1 MCSFGTALAIVI
13 CERRAKRLVNNQTT
27 DAKEACQKKQ
37 GSYEMKFLMKIA
49 VLLIPICASASPIES
64 SVGVYAECAKWTTI
78 NGVEHSKGFEYAL
91 NEDQSQHLEIRY
103 YTGTAKCEGD
113 GEVLMRAEN
122 FQILD
127 RIGKF
132 PQVLIMTL
140 KDADDGDYYS
150 LMFGG
155 DSLVLTSSDKLPVEY
170 DINRTL
176 ILTKVQ

>member
-1 MCSFGTALAIVI
+1 
-13 CERRAKRLVNNQTT
+13 
-27 DAKEACQKKQ
+27 
-37 GSYEMKFLMKIA
+37 MKFFMKIA

-64 SVGVYAECAKWTTI
+64 RVGVYAECVKWTTV

-91 NEDQSQHLEIRY
+91 KEDQSQYFEVKY

-113 GEVLMRAEN
+113 GEVVMKAEN

-132 PQVLIMTL
+132 PQVLTMTL
-140 KDADDGDYYS
+140 KDLDGGDYYK
-150 LMFGG
+150 LLLGG
-155 DSLVLTSSDKLPVEY
+155 DSLVLTSSATLPVEY
-170 DINRTL
+170 DIQRTI